1 MVFIAV
7 LLSLERAAQMINKK
21 PAPLAER
28 GKKKTTPSLCVIH
41 KDRIGKIRFCGAT
54 LLALLISQ
62 IGNGKSPSTESQHS
76 PAL

>member
-7 LLSLERAAQMINKK
+7 LLSLERAAQMINKN
-21 PAPLAER
+21 PLHLR
-28 GKKKTTPSLCVIH
+28 NGVKKTTPSLCVIH